1 MHMDQAASSG
11 GEGLCAQRVFKEWVP
26 NGKL

>member
-1 MHMDQAASSG
+1 MHMDQAVSSG
-11 GEGLCAQRVFKEWVP
+11 GEELCAQRVFKELVP